1 MNLETNVHTPME
13 PAQAPTMNH
22 LGVVIIGRNEGE
34 RLRQCLTS
42 VVGHGVTIVYVDSN
56 STDASVALAR
66 EMGVYVVELDMTL
79 PFTAARA
86 QRRVCSP
93 GEDQSGQSVRPVR
106 RR

>member
-1 MNLETNVHTPME
+1 MT
-13 PAQAPTMNH
+13 H

-56 STDASVALAR
+56 STDGSVALAR
-66 EMGVYVVELDMTL
+66 EMGVSVIELDMTL
-79 PFTAARA
+79 PFTAARCA
-86 QRRVCSP
+86 QRRICSP
-93 GEDQSGQSVRPVR
+93 GKDQSGHSVRPVR